1 MPPCGGGQCPVRCR
15 EAARCGGFHRQPQY
29 LAAGLRALVG
39 RPLPSMKSPR
49 ATTTLDDLHRAT
61 PRPWLYCE
69 KCRHS
74 APIACAVPVI
84 RWGPNTSSDK
94 LRQCARCTACGHK
107 ERDAGSIPVVLI
119 LASYRFRRTCSVL
132 QVVSKPKAVK
142 QIRRGD
148 AQNPTVNRRNQKKGA
163 AG

>member
-1 MPPCGGGQCPVRCR
+1 
-15 EAARCGGFHRQPQY
+15 
-29 LAAGLRALVG
+29 
-39 RPLPSMKSPR
+39 
-49 ATTTLDDLHRAT
+49 
-61 PRPWLYCE
+61 
-69 KCRHS
+69 
-74 APIACAVPVI
+74 VPVI

-148 AQNPTVNRRNQKKGA
+148 AQNPTVNRRNQKRAPLADRRRPKGRWTVA
-163 AG
+163 VKHRMDQRGAGLVFLSPESGSRQFGKRQGSSPVGMENARRALRGDSHGSRHAIRNARGCGQR